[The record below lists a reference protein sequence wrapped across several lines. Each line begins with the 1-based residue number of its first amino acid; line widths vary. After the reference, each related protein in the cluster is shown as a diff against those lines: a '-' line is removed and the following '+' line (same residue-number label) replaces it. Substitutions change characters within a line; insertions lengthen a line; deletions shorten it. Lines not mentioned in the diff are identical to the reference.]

1 MNELCQYYRYTPYSA
16 INESTFLMAAETVKN
31 ISGEYKVKTY
41 LYPKSHITNIL
52 QYHPSVLGL
61 VCNDVGGSNKVTV
74 HKLMELEAM
83 HATIPT

>member
-1 MNELCQYYRYTPYSA
+1 MRLRHSA
-16 INESTFLMAAETVKN
+16 INDSTFLNGRLNCKN
-31 ISGEYKVKTY
+31 ISREYKIKTY

-61 VCNDVGGSNKVTV
+61 VCNDVGGSNKATV
-74 HKLMELEAM
+74 YKLMELEAM